1 MPQALATVDLDP
13 TSVKVDDATDAPVT
27 RLNPDQLKTL
37 GQNLGRL
44 FMMYASD
51 RVVVEQRWLRN
62 QRQYLGLY
70 DPDIEKELSPTRS
83 RVYPRLTRVKVISV
97 LSRIMNLMFPGNDKN
112 WTLKASPSPDMSP
125 DDIKKAVQDAAD
137 KDKEAGV
144 QPKVDADYALSAIQ
158 VLADKRADDLT
169 TLILDQL
176 EEIGGDQSSD
186 YVSLNR
192 KVLKSGLTY
201 GPGVLCGPYVREEK
215 STAWQMDPMS
225 GQIMPM
231 PKTAYKPQF
240 EFGSV
245 WDWYPDMSAK
255 TLESSDGYFW
265 RKVMTRSQ
273 LRKLASRPDFMG
285 DVIKKYLASHAT
297 GNYRPRIHETELRAM
312 GVKVNVNE
320 MKAETSKFE
329 AIIWH
334 GPISGVEL
342 QAAGVDVP
350 DNKLA
355 DDLDAE
361 VWTLDENVIKCVMN
375 PWKELGIDVRT
386 IHTFLFDEDDTSPV
400 GQGLPNIMRDSQMA
414 VCAAARMLM
423 DNASIVC
430 GPQLEI
436 NTTLLRPDQDLTSIV
451 SYRNWYRDD
460 DGITAQWPAV
470 RNVEINGHL
479 SELQS
484 IIDMWMKFADTE
496 TFVGPATGGDMT
508 QAPSEP
514 LRTAAGASMM
524 RGDQALPF
532 KDIIRSFD
540 AFTMSVIQSLVQF
553 NKKFNPDKAPEGD
566 YNVIARGAT
575 SLMAKEV
582 RGIQIDQLAQ
592 TLTDEEKVNVDMR
605 KFARERFR
613 VRDLDDLLKSEEQVA
628 RDKAQADQAMQEAQ
642 DQQKK
647 MQEAQVRKLVSD
659 EAKNMASAQMH
670 AADADATQIVTA
682 IDILERGVDSAM
694 GGQGG
699 QQQQGAPGAADQGNQ
714 PVQGNGGAGANAP
727 LSPAGA
733 GGGQG

>member
-13 TSVKVDDATDAPVT
+13 SAVKVEDATDAPVK
-27 RLNPDQLKTL
+27 RLNPDELKAL
-37 GQNLGRL
+37 GQNLDRL
-44 FMMYASD
+44 FMQYASD
-51 RVVVEQRWLRN
+51 RLIVEQRWLRN

-70 DPDIEKELSPTRS
+70 DPDIDKELSPTRS

-125 DDIKKAVQDAAD
+125 DDIKQAVQDAMA
-137 KDKEAGV
+137 KDQAAGV
-144 QPKVDADYALSAIQ
+144 EPKVDKDYALSAIQ
-158 VLADKRADDLT
+158 VLADKRAEALT

-176 EEIGGDQSSD
+176 EEIGGDQSAD

-192 KVLKSGLTY
+192 KVLKSGIEY
-201 GPGVLCGPYVREEK
+201 GPGLLCGPYVREVK
-215 STAWQMDPMS
+215 STAWQLDPMS
-225 GQIMPM
+225 GQVMPM
-231 PKTAYKPQF
+231 PKVDYKPQF

-273 LRKLASRPDFMG
+273 LRKLADRPDFMG
-285 DVIKKYLASHAT
+285 DQIKKYLATHPT
-297 GNYRPRIHETELRAM
+297 GNYRPRTHETELRAM

-320 MKAETSKFE
+320 LKSESSKFE
-329 AIIWH
+329 ALVWH
-334 GPISGVEL
+334 GPISGTALE
-342 QAAGVDVP
+342 AAGVEVP

-355 DDLDAE
+355 DELDAE
-361 VWTLDENVIKCVMN
+361 VWIIDGNVIKCVMN
-375 PWKELGIDVRT
+375 PWKELEIDVKT
-386 IHTFLFDEDDTSPV
+386 IHVFLFDEDDTSPV

-423 DNASIVC
+423 DNASVVC

-436 NTTLLRPDQDLTSIV
+436 NTTLLRPDQDLTSITA
-451 SYRNWYRDD
+451 YRNWYRDD
-460 DGITAQWPAV
+460 DGLTAQWPAV
-470 RNVEINGHL
+470 RNVEINAHL
-479 SELQS
+479 AELQE
-484 IIDMWMKFADTE
+484 IIDLWMKFADTE

-540 AFTMSVIQSLVQF
+540 AFTASVIQSLVLF

-592 TLTDEEKVNVDMR
+592 TLTDEEKANVDMR
-605 KFARERFR
+605 TFARERFK
-613 VRDLDDLLKSEEQVA
+613 VRDLDDLLLSEEEVA
-628 RDKAQADQAMQEAQ
+628 RNKAQQDQGMQAQQEQQQKLQEAQ
-642 DQQKK
+642 I
-647 MQEAQVRKLVSD
+647 RKLISD

-682 IDILERGVDSAM
+682 MDILEKGVDSAM
-694 GGQGG
+694 GGTSG
-699 QQQQGAPGAADQGNQ
+699 QQQQGGEGAAPQGNQ
-714 PVQGNGGAGANAP
+714 PVPGDGGAGNGP
-727 LSPAGA
+727 QAG
-733 GGGQG
+733 